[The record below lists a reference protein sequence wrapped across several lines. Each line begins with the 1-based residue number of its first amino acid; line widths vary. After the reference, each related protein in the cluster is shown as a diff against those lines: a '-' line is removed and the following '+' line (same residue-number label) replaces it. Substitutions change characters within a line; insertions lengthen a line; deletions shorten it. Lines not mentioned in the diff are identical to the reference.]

1 MPAMSA
7 EPPHEQFSRPASPLG
22 RWLRSEP
29 TPRETLILGLM
40 LAMIATLPVLVAA
53 YPQMV
58 DYPAHLARFH
68 VMLERDHSP
77 FLQQYYG
84 FKWRWMGN
92 LGADLL
98 IQPLARWFP
107 LETAGRIIAGLIPLL
122 AGLGILAVEWVLRRR
137 IGVGAVLAMTFIW
150 SPALLL
156 GFLNFGLSLAA
167 ALFVF
172 AAWVLLEGKRWR
184 AAVMVPAGFLVWVCH
199 VSGWGVLGLMVFGYE
214 WSRSKSWRAFLAP
227 WPLAFPVL
235 ALLFGAGTKG
245 LASYGYGE
253 SVPLYKWAIWKQ
265 AMRDSIEWLDYA
277 CLILVLGLLGV
288 SAWLR
293 RIDQRLGWG
302 ALLLLLSSF
311 ALPRHIFAG
320 DLVDARMISTGLL
333 VGCLA
338 LSWRVPRW
346 VLLLAPLLFVG
357 RLALTTQNWQRDS
370 VETAHLLETIDRL
383 PQGAK
388 LATIVITERNDWHY
402 NPQEHICGYAL
413 VRRDALVNC
422 NFALPMVHMLTI
434 SEGGEYFR
442 DPYHRLNHRP
452 GQPINLLSYDPAKH
466 ADWFWYVGRNR
477 PDKLPLRARV
487 IAADKHTLLAR
498 LAKRPA
504 GS

>member
-1 MPAMSA
+1 MSA
-7 EPPHEQFSRPASPLG
+7 EPPYEQFSKRRTSPLS
-22 RWLRSEP
+22 WLKREP
-29 TPRETLILGLM
+29 GPRESLVFGLL
-40 LAMIATLPVLVAA
+40 LALVSTLPVLVAV

-68 VMLERDHSP
+68 VMLDRDSSP
-77 FLQQYYG
+77 FLQEYYG

-98 IQPLARWFP
+98 IRPLAQWFP
-107 LETAGRIIAGLIPLL
+107 LETAGRIIAGIIPLVT
-122 AGLGILAVEWVLRRR
+122 GLGILAVEWVLRRR
-137 IGVGAVLAMTFIW
+137 IGVGAVLAMAFIW

-184 AAVMVPAGFLVWVCH
+184 AAVMIPAAFLVWVCH
-199 VSGWGVLGLMVFGYE
+199 VSGWGILGLMVFGYE
-214 WSRSKSWRAFLAP
+214 WSRDKSWRAFLAP
-227 WPLAFPVL
+227 WPLVFPVL

-253 SVPLYKWAIWKQ
+253 SVTFYKWAIWKQ
-265 AMRDSIEWLDYA
+265 AMRDAVEWLDYA
-277 CLILVLGLLGV
+277 SLIAVLGGLGV

-293 RIDQRLGWG
+293 RIDPRLGW
-302 ALLLLLSSF
+302 ATLILLLSSF

-320 DLVDARMISTGLL
+320 DLVDARMISTGLM
-333 VGCLA
+333 VGCMA
-338 LSWRVPRW
+338 LCWRAPRW
-346 VLLLAPLLFVG
+346 VMLAAAMLFLG
-357 RLALTTQNWQRDS
+357 RLALTTDNWKRDS
-370 VETAHLLETIDRL
+370 RETAHLLQTIDRL
-383 PQGAK
+383 PVGAK
-388 LATIVITERNDWHY
+388 LATIVITEKNQWQY

-434 SEGGEYFR
+434 NEGGPYFR
-442 DPYHRLNHRP
+442 DPYHRLYHRS
-452 GQPINLLSYDPAKH
+452 GATINLLSYDPAKH

-477 PDKLPLRARV
+477 PDKLPLRAKV
-487 IAADKHTLLAR
+487 IEADRHTLLAR
-498 LAKRPA
+498 LAKRKP

>member
-1 MPAMSA
+1 MSA
-7 EPPHEQFSRPASPLG
+7 EPPYEQFSKRRATPVA
-22 RWLRSEP
+22 WLKAEP
-29 TPRETLILGLM
+29 TPRESLALGL
-40 LAMIATLPVLVAA
+40 LLTLIATLPVLVAT

-68 VMLERDHSP
+68 VMLTREHSP

-98 IQPLARWFP
+98 IQPLTHWFP
-107 LETAGRIIAGLIPLL
+107 LETSGRIIAGLIPLIT
-122 AGLGILAVEWVLRRR
+122 GLGILAVEWVLRRR
-137 IGVGAVLAMTFIW
+137 IGVGAMLAMAFIW

-167 ALFVF
+167 ALFAF

-184 AAVMVPAGFLVWVCH
+184 AAVMIPAGFLVWVCH
-199 VSGWGVLGLMVFGYE
+199 VSGWGALGLMVLGYE
-214 WSRSKSWRAFLAP
+214 WNRDKSWRAFLAP

-265 AMRDSIEWLDYA
+265 AMRDSVEWFDYA
-277 CLILVLGLLGV
+277 SLIFILGLLGV

-293 RIDQRLGWG
+293 RIDPRLGWS

-320 DLVDARMISTGLL
+320 DLVDARMVSTGLMI
-333 VGCLA
+333 GCMALA
-338 LSWRVPRW
+338 WRAPRW
-346 VLLLAPLLFVG
+346 LLLLAPALFLG
-357 RLALTTQNWQRDS
+357 RLALTTDNWERDS
-370 VETAHLLETIDRL
+370 RETAHLLKTIDRL
-383 PQGAK
+383 PMGAR
-388 LATIVITERNDWHY
+388 LATIVITERRQWQY

-434 SEGGEYFR
+434 NEGGQFFR
-442 DPYHRLNHRP
+442 DPYHRLYHRA
-452 GQPINLLSYDPAKH
+452 GASINLLSYDPAKH
-466 ADWFWYVGRNR
+466 ADWFWYIGNDR
-477 PDKLPLRARV
+477 PDKLPLRAKV
-487 IAADKHTLLAR
+487 IEADKHTLLAR

>member
-1 MPAMSA
+1 MSA
-7 EPPHEQFSRPASPLG
+7 EPPQEQFSKG
-22 RWLRSEP
+22 GF
-29 TPRETLILGLM
+29 TPRAWLQGEPGPRESLIFALLLTLVSV
-40 LAMIATLPVLVAA
+40 LPVLVAV

-68 VMLERDHSP
+68 VMLERDHSQ

-98 IQPLARWFP
+98 IRPLAAWFP
-107 LETAGRIIAGLIPLL
+107 LETAGRIVVGIIPLIT
-122 AGLGILAVEWVLRRR
+122 GLGIIAVEWVLRRR
-137 IGVGAVLAMTFIW
+137 IGVGAVLAMCFIW

-199 VSGWGVLGLMVFGYE
+199 VSGWGALGLMVFAYE
-214 WSRSKSWRAFLAP
+214 WNRTRDWRAFIAP

-253 SVPLYKWAIWKQ
+253 SVSVYKWSIWKQ

-277 CLILVLGLLGV
+277 SLILILGILAV
-288 SAWLR
+288 SAGLR
-293 RIDQRLGWG
+293 RIDPRLGW
-302 ALLLLLSSF
+302 ATVLLLLSSL

-320 DLVDARMISTGLL
+320 DLVDARMISTGLM

-338 LSWRVPRW
+338 LAWRAPRW
-346 VLLLAPLLFVG
+346 VMLAAALLFLG
-357 RLALTTQNWQRDS
+357 RLALTTDNWKRDS
-370 VETAHLLETIDRL
+370 RETAHLLQTIDRL
-383 PQGAK
+383 PMGAK
-388 LATIVITERNDWHY
+388 LATVVITERRQWQY

-434 SEGGEYFR
+434 NEGGPYFR
-442 DPYHRLNHRP
+442 DPYHRLYHRS
-452 GQPINLLSYDPAKH
+452 GAYINLLSYDPAKN
-466 ADWFWYVGRNR
+466 ADWFWYVGSNR

-487 IAADKHTLLAR
+487 IEADRHTLLAR
-498 LAKRPA
+498 LAKRRT

>member
-1 MPAMSA
+1 MSA
-7 EPPHEQFSRPASPLG
+7 EPSFEQFSRGGASLKG
-22 RWLRSEP
+22 WLSGEP
-29 TPRETLILGLM
+29 GPRESLVFGLL
-40 LAMIATLPVLVAA
+40 LALVSTLPVLVAV

-68 VMLERDHSP
+68 VMLERDNSP

-98 IQPLARWFP
+98 VKPLAALFP
-107 LETAGRIIAGLIPLL
+107 LEVAGRIIVGIIPLVT
-122 AGLGILAVEWVLRRR
+122 GLGILAVEWALRRR
-137 IGVGAVLAMTFIW
+137 IGVGSVLAMAFIW

-184 AAVMVPAGFLVWVCH
+184 TAVMIPAGFLVWVCH
-199 VSGWGVLGLMVFGYE
+199 VSGWGALGLMVFGYE
-214 WSRSKSWRAFLAP
+214 WSRDKSWRACLAP

-253 SVPLYKWAIWKQ
+253 SVALYKWAIWRT
-265 AMRDSIEWLDYA
+265 AMRDSIQWLDYA
-277 CLILVLGLLGV
+277 SLIGILGGLGI
-288 SAWLR
+288 SAWLN
-293 RIDQRLGWG
+293 RIDPRLGW
-302 ALLLLLSSF
+302 ATVLLLLSSL

-320 DLVDARMISTGLL
+320 DLVDARMISTGLM

-338 LSWRVPRW
+338 LAWRSPRW
-346 VLLLAPLLFVG
+346 VMLAASLLFLG
-357 RLALTTQNWQRDS
+357 RLALTTDNWQRDS
-370 VETAHLLETIDRL
+370 RETAHLLETIDRL
-383 PQGAK
+383 PQGAR
-388 LATIVITERNDWHY
+388 LATIVITERREWQF

-434 SEGGEYFR
+434 NEGGPYFR
-442 DPYHRLNHRP
+442 DPYHRLQHRT
-452 GQPINLLSYDPAKH
+452 GAPINLLSYDPAKH

-477 PDKLPLRARV
+477 PDKLPLRAKV
-487 IAADKHTLLAR
+487 IEADRHTLLAR
-498 LAKRPA
+498 LAKRKS

>member
-1 MPAMSA
+1 
-7 EPPHEQFSRPASPLG
+7 
-22 RWLRSEP
+22 
-29 TPRETLILGLM
+29 
-40 LAMIATLPVLVAA
+40 
-53 YPQMV
+53 MV

-77 FLQQYYG
+77 FLQQDYG
-84 FKWRWMGN
+84 FKWRWMGT

-98 IQPLARWFP
+98 VKPLAALFP
-107 LETAGRIIAGLIPLL
+107 LELAGRIIAGLIPLL
-122 AGLGILAVEWVLRRR
+122 TGLGILTVEWVLRRR
-137 IGVGAVLAMTFIW
+137 IGIGAVLAMAFIW

-172 AAWVLLEGKRWR
+172 AAWVLLEGRRWR
-184 AAVMVPAGFLVWVCH
+184 PLVMIPAGFLVWVCH
-199 VSGWGVLGLMVFGYE
+199 VSGWGALGLMVLGYE
-214 WSRSKSWRAFLAP
+214 WSRDKSWRAFLAP
-227 WPLAFPVL
+227 WPLAFPIL

-253 SVPLYKWAIWKQ
+253 AVSTYKWAIWKQ
-265 AMRDSIEWLDYA
+265 AMRDALEWLDYA
-277 CLILVLGLLGV
+277 SLILVLGVLAG

-293 RIDQRLGWG
+293 RMDPRLGW
-302 ALLLLLSSF
+302 ATLLLLLSSL

-320 DLVDARMISTGLL
+320 DLVDARMISTGLM

-338 LSWRVPRW
+338 LAWRAPRW
-346 VLLLAPLLFVG
+346 VMLAAAMLFLG
-357 RLALTTQNWQRDS
+357 RLALTTDNWKRDS
-370 VETAHLLETIDRL
+370 RETAHLLQTIDRL
-383 PQGAK
+383 PVGAR
-388 LATIVITERNDWHY
+388 LATVVITEKRQWQY

-434 SEGGEYFR
+434 NDGGRYFR
-442 DPYHRLNHRP
+442 DPYHRLYHRP
-452 GQPINLLSYDPAKH
+452 GATINLLSYDPAKH
-466 ADWFWYVGRNR
+466 ADWFWYVGSNR

-487 IAADKHTLLAR
+487 IEADRHTLLAR
-498 LAKRPA
+498 LAKRRS